1 MGEFQR
7 LTKTKSNNQAMDK
20 LLVRLFVVFTAL
32 YFVKTY
38 IMAWYGLECFS
49 DAYIVIAELAI
60 CVVMSSQGKYH
71 CKYLRHTAYGLTASD
86 SITRI
91 DNAYDILGVEASI
104 ILPLSLVMCS
114 VTISFVLALR
124 HYYMVL
130 KLKSKQHEIQ

>member
-1 MGEFQR
+1 
-7 LTKTKSNNQAMDK
+7 MDK
-20 LLVRLFVVFTAL
+20 LFVRLFVVFTAL
-32 YFVKTY
+32 YLIHTY
-38 IMAWYGLECFS
+38 IMAWFGVECFS
-49 DAYIVIAELAI
+49 DAYIVMAELAI
-60 CVVMSSQGKYH
+60 CVVMSSHGKYH
-71 CKYLRHTAYGLTASD
+71 CKYMKFTAYGLTASD
-86 SITRI
+86 SVTRI